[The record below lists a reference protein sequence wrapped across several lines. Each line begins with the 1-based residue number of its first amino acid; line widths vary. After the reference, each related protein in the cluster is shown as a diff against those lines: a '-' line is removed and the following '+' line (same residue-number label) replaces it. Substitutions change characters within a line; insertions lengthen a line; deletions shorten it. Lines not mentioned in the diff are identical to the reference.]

1 MKKLSLPIITIVI
14 VCLAAMTAC
23 KKGETLS
30 PVTNDGPISNMV
42 NNNTSIQRILK
53 FKNQVKYYRE
63 NPNVKD
69 GEKMSFEEAVWCM
82 ENLFNATYT
91 TPTELCDKMADNEFL
106 LNINTD
112 ADGNI
117 LMSDVTAIYDN
128 IISEAR
134 NVYVNDGFDDKVFI
148 SLKVEPAESKGGSSV
163 KVVAT
168 TGNRTTQPH
177 DDLDSWSFACGPFT
191 TDKIDYRYDYG
202 TCGNP
207 DDGPGAGGMW
217 ASYVSEYLNN
227 INGKPQQGKRYIYVN
242 RAIKYFRGGSNEYQ
256 GLFYRTNVNDVCI
269 EWRYMND
276 YYYEIVNC
284 ICNTIPGEAEYLG
297 LTPTGIFIDPYDSSN
312 DDDSNAHHFITH
324 YYTVVYSEP
333 VGVSIDEIGE
343 VEDILEQ

>member
-1 MKKLSLPIITIVI
+1 MKKLVLSVTAIAIICV
-14 VCLAAMTAC
+14 VAMTAC
-23 KKGETLS
+23 KKGEMLS
-30 PVTNDGPISNMV
+30 PATNDVPTSNVV

-148 SLKVEPAESKGGSSV
+148 SLKVEPAESKGSSSV

-168 TGNRTTQPH
+168 TGNRTTQPEH
-177 DDLDSWSFACGPFT
+177 PYVMDGPFS
-191 TDKIDYRYDYG
+191 DEQIDYRYDYG
-202 TCGNP
+202 TCENP
-207 DDGPGAGGMW
+207 DDGLGAGGMW
-217 ASYVSEYLNN
+217 AFYINEYLNN
-227 INGKPQQGKRYIYVN
+227 GNGKPQSGNRYVYIN
-242 RAIKYFRGGSNEYQ
+242 RAEITFPGKYYP
-256 GLFYRTNVNDVCI
+256 GLFYRTNIYDVCI
-269 EWRYMND
+269 DWEDMNM
-276 YYYEIVNC
+276 YYQNIRGI
-284 ICNTIPGEAEYLG
+284 ICNTIPNEAEYLG
-297 LTPTGIFIDPYDSSN
+297 LTPTVIIITPIIDQIGDG
-312 DDDSNAHHFITH
+312 AITH
-324 YYTVVYSEP
+324 SYKVTYSEP

-343 VEDILEQ
+343 VEDILQQ

>member
-1 MKKLSLPIITIVI
+1 
-14 VCLAAMTAC
+14 MTAC
-23 KKGETLS
+23 RKGEMLS
-30 PVTNDGPISNMV
+30 PATNDVPTSNVV

-117 LMSDVTAIYDN
+117 LMSDVTAIYEN

-134 NVYVNDGFDDKVFI
+134 NVYANDGFDDKVFI
-148 SLKVEPAESKGGSSV
+148 SLKVEPVGSRSGSSV

-168 TGNRTTQPH
+168 TGSRTTQPGH
-177 DDLDSWSFACGPFT
+177 PYVMNEPFS
-191 TDKIDYRYDYG
+191 DGQIDYKYDYG
-202 TCGNP
+202 TCENP
-207 DDGPGAGGMW
+207 NDGPGAGGMW
-217 ASYVSEYLNN
+217 ASYISEYLNN

-242 RAIKYFRGGSNEYQ
+242 RAIKKFRGDSDGYQ
-256 GLFYRTNVNDVCI
+256 GLFYRTDINDVCI
-269 EWRYMND
+269 DWEDMNGYYNDLIRY
-276 YYYEIVNC
+276 
-284 ICNTIPGEAEYLG
+284 ICRTIPDNEAEYLG
-297 LTPTGIFIDPYDSSN
+297 LTPLLIDVYPHKQN
-312 DDDSNAHHFITH
+312 NFITH
-324 YYTVVYSEP
+324 DYKVTYSEP

-343 VEDILEQ
+343 VENILEQ